1 MAKVAEADLAS
12 AFLKAIGAPDTPL
25 MRKAVVAWMRHE
37 SGSTIIG
44 NNPFN
49 LRPGAAAAS
58 GVKTCGSRH
67 STSSGDFA
75 VFCSPTDG
83 AAAAAG
89 LLKSGGDDWRG
100 YGRVVRA
107 AQKGD
112 PIAFLDAL
120 ARSAWSGSRYG
131 GPKNNGLLK
140 TYAGISGIGYA
151 TLQAAAN
158 VLPGVNP
165 GGTETGGTATPKPPN
180 ITEGGQREPQ
190 TDFFAAA
197 AGFIGALMDP
207 YKWLLFLALIAGAGM
222 TAFGGINIARA
233 AA

>member
-1 MAKVAEADLAS
+1 MAKVAEATLAS
-12 AFLKAIGAPDTPL
+12 AFLKKLGAPDTPL
-25 MRKAVVAWMRHE
+25 MRKAVIAWMRHE

-49 LRPGAAAAS
+49 LRPSAAAAS
-58 GVKTCGSRH
+58 GVATVGSRH
-67 STSSGDFA
+67 SVSSGDFA
-75 VFCSPTDG
+75 VFATPQDG

-89 LLKSGGDDWRG
+89 LLLSGGNDWRG
-100 YGRVVRA
+100 YGGVVKSAR
-107 AQKGD
+107 KGD
-112 PIAFLDAL
+112 PIGFLDAL

-140 TYAGISGIGYA
+140 TYASVTGLHYD

-158 VLPGVNP
+158 LSGATPT
-165 GGTETGGTATPKPPN
+165 GTETTGVAKKPPN
-180 ITEGGQREPQ
+180 ISEGGLVAPQ

-197 AGFIGALMDP
+197 AGLIGALFDP
-207 YKWLLFLALIAGAGM
+207 YKWMLFLSLLAGAAL
-222 TAFGGINIARA
+222 TAWGGINIARA